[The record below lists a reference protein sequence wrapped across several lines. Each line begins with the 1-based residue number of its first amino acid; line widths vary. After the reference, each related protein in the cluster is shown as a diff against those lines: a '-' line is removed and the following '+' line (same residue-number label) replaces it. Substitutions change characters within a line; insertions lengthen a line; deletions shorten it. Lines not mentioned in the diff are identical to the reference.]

1 MHMFQDGHKEK
12 WDNETGIQL
21 ETSKRHVSQLWSLSE
36 SEQQTLAVDQL
47 VWLYDLTF
55 TSNSQWKGSLVCASV
70 CHVSGVGEINDL
82 VFSGLLKGISVR
94 QMEKWAVGI
103 LGIHIYIVLY
113 SSVIIQ
119 INCLGQMVGLSRHA
133 VCLFVCKWN
142 VYMSR
147 ELWEES
153 KRKQPIQPK
162 RW

>member
-1 MHMFQDGHKEK
+1 MHMFQDRHKEK
-12 WDNETGIQL
+12 WNNEMGIEL
-21 ETSKRHVSQLWSLSE
+21 ETSKRHVNQLWSLSE
-36 SEQQTLAVDQL
+36 PEQQTLAVDQL

-55 TSNSQWKGSLVCASV
+55 TSKSVKRKPCVCI
-70 CHVSGVGEINDL
+70 CVSGVGEINDL
-82 VFSGLLKGISVR
+82 VFSGLLKGISIR

-119 INCLGQMVGLSRHA
+119 INCLGQMVGLSSHA